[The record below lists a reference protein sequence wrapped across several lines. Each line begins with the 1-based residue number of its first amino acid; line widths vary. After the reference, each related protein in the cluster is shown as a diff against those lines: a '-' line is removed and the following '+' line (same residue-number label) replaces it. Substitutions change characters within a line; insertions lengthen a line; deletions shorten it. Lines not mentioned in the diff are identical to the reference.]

1 MQNLNYKNFTIASI
15 ITFVMGI
22 TLLSLSFI
30 VGKIDLFLLLN
41 TDLGIA
47 ADWLFRI
54 VTNAGDGAVWVAV
67 LIIVVWGMKR
77 KDTLPLLIS
86 SFVLSTLFTQI
97 CKYII
102 VPDEPRPFK
111 AIADHSLIHTVDGV
125 DVHLISSFPSGH
137 TATAFTVYILF
148 SLLIRKNWWL
158 AIGLIYGLAV
168 GYSRVYLAQ
177 HFPLDVS
184 AGMLVAVL
192 SVALSV
198 PVQKAFSK
206 RVSRKNLTQRR

>member
-1 MQNLNYKNFTIASI
+1 MQNLNHKNFTIASI
-15 ITFVMGI
+15 ITFLLGI

-47 ADWLFRI
+47 ADWFFRI
-54 VTNAGDGAVWVAV
+54 FTNAGDGAIWVAI

-86 SFVLSTLFTQI
+86 SFVLSTVFTQI
-97 CKYII
+97 CKYVI

-111 AIADHSLIHTVDGV
+111 AIADHSLIHTVEGV

-137 TATAFTVYILF
+137 TATAFTCYILF
-148 SLLIRKNWWL
+148 ALLIPRNWWL
-158 AIGLIYGLAV
+158 VVGLIYGLAV

-192 SVALSV
+192 SVALSI
-198 PVQKAFSK
+198 PIQNAFAK
-206 RVSRKNLTQRR
+206 RRVSRKAQ